1 MRWTPQKD
9 STVRKNNTANRA
21 ILVITLLLLPLMAYA
36 RYRYEVW
43 FIQHVVEAIEE

>member
-1 MRWTPQKD
+1 M
-9 STVRKNNTANRA
+9 RKNNTANRA